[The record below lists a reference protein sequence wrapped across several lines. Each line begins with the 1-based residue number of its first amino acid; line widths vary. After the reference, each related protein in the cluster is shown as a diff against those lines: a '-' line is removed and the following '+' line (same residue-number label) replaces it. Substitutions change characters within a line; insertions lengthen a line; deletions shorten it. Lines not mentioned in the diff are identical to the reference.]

1 MGHAIM
7 SAFKRILEEPK
18 IARYRHACSVN
29 DTTGVEA
36 SKMWTD
42 NKAYKCECSLWFVFL
57 ACLLEFTSFYIYYLT
72 HCR

>member
-7 SAFKRILEEPK
+7 SAFKRVLEEPK

-42 NKAYKCECSLWFVFL
+42 N
-57 ACLLEFTSFYIYYLT
+57 
-72 HCR
+72 